1 MRVNGIGCGGLI
13 LLIIIIVLIWNIG
26 GCIIGKIWD
35 ETQEVIAERHA
46 KQEVADAQ
54 ARERLAREASEKA
67 TAEARAAESRRIEAE
82 KAERRKREDAA
93 RREEQHRKA
102 AAVKHE
108 AAKFD
113 KLRTFALS
121 DAPGIWHAYQQ
132 LEAAIAEQDVRI
144 KDLSATLR
152 EFDKDPE
159 KDADYKAICAARS
172 EMAGSLE
179 DIRRKLEEAYLAY
192 CRFKATPNHKEYA
205 ELMRKA
211 LDDGAQAA
219 DAATRKFEQMKV
231 DK

>member
-54 ARERLAREASEKA
+54 ARERMVREASEKA
-67 TAEARAAESRRIEAE
+67 TAEARAAERRRVEAE
-82 KAERRKREDAA
+82 EEEARRKELL
-93 RREEQHRKA
+93 RKE

-172 EMAGSLE
+172 EMAGSLK

-211 LDDGAQAA
+211 LEDGAQTA

>member
-54 ARERLAREASEKA
+54 ARERMAREASEKA
-67 TAEARAAESRRIEAE
+67 TAEVRAAERRRVEAE
-82 KAERRKREDAA
+82 EEEARRKELF
-93 RREEQHRKA
+93 RKE

-121 DAPGIWHAYQQ
+121 DAPGIWRAYQQ
-132 LEAAIAEQDVRI
+132 LEAAIAEQDMRI

-192 CRFKATPNHKEYA
+192 CRFKVTPNHKEYA

-211 LDDGAQAA
+211 LDDGAQVA

>member
-35 ETQEVIAERHA
+35 ETQEVIAERQA

-54 ARERLAREASEKA
+54 ARERMAREASEKA
-67 TAEARAAESRRIEAE
+67 TAEANA
-82 KAERRKREDAA
+82 AERRRVEAEEEEA
-93 RREEQHRKA
+93 RRKELLRKE

-172 EMAGSLE
+172 EMAGSLK

-211 LDDGAQAA
+211 LEDGAQTA

>member
-54 ARERLAREASEKA
+54 ARERMAREASEKA
-67 TAEARAAESRRIEAE
+67 TAEANA
-82 KAERRKREDAA
+82 AERRRVEAEEEEA
-93 RREEQHRKA
+93 RRKELLRKE

-172 EMAGSLE
+172 EMAGSLK

-211 LDDGAQAA
+211 LEDGAQTA